1 MSYPIANDE
10 IAPEDLRRYAKSSH
24 SVYDSLPCIKQT
36 YFPPKVMSQIIS
48 YLDYSYVRLV
58 NRRTEM
64 LRILFPVTEVQELQ
78 RLRTSGIT
86 INYSQKQYKIHS
98 LLWSPRWYY
107 TAPYNRVPVPRGRE
121 FQYDLP
127 LYDYPINLKLPL
139 RPYKLVTVPELK
151 QYCRDNKIKGFSK
164 YNKRDLYTYIIKY
177 KFD

>member
-36 YFPPKVMSQIIS
+36 YFPPKIMSQIIS

-78 RLRTSGIT
+78 RQRTNGDDVYIT
-86 INYSQKQYKIHS
+86 QPQYKVHR
-98 LLWSPRWYY
+98 LLWSQRWYY
-107 TAPYNRVPVPRGRE
+107 TVPYNRVPVPRN
-121 FQYDLP
+121 FDMFDLP
-127 LYDYPINLKLPL
+127 LYDYPINFKLPL
-139 RPYKLVTVPELK
+139 RHYKLVTVPELK